1 MSIKRELADLS
12 RDLERPR
19 PKGYE
24 PFDKSAYC
32 AFTHV
37 ANRLRNDALDL
48 VSEAER
54 LNALALRKYNEIKA
68 SETPDNVTE
77 EG

>member
-32 AFTHV
+32 AFMHA

-48 VSEAER
+48 AGEAER
-54 LNALALRKYNEIKA
+54 LSALALHKYQALAQEK
-68 SETPDNVTE
+68 
-77 EG
+77 